1 MTELFC
7 DNTILISTSVIETL
21 GLHVIEGI
29 KNGVITIAPDEEY
42 ANTVYGENMFKYEL
56 FNKDAKEVVDV
67 QSLNMNQQE
76 AEKYFRRYKRFEGK
90 QDFERLYE
98 IRQRKHDITTDSIF

>member
-1 MTELFC
+1 MEKLSADTRSYKSYMGK
-7 DNTILISTSVIETL
+7 T
-21 GLHVIEGI
+21 
-29 KNGVITIAPDEEY
+29 
-42 ANTVYGENMFKYEL
+42 YEL
-56 FNKDAKEVVDV
+56 FNKVAKEVVDV